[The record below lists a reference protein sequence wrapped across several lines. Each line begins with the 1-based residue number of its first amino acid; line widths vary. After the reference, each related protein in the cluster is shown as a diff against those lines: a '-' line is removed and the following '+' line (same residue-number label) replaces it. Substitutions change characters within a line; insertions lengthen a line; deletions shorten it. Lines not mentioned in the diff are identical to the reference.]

1 MEPYEVNVVLKEDM
15 VDCLMDCIGVL
26 VVVDYET
33 IIVDSWI
40 MVVVVIIGMVRM
52 PEDIVLVFDD
62 IKLRVDVDVVVHN
75 TFNSDLVMDE
85 IVVAVGEVYFVHNGD
100 VSDAMVAVVIK
111 VLYKG
116 TTQIELIIA
125 EILLVLDIVIN
136 YVDAVEV
143 DQKHVLKV
151 IEICMANDGVD
162 C

>member
-1 MEPYEVNVVLKEDM
+1 
-15 VDCLMDCIGVL
+15 
-26 VVVDYET
+26 
-33 IIVDSWI
+33 